1 MIQWDD
7 EIVSAIARRRSVI
20 MLGSGISRNSI
31 NDAGK
36 RPDTWVDF
44 LTRTCERA
52 GNPPT
57 VVELIA
63 QRDYLTACEII
74 KNRLGDDIFVGLV
87 QAEYQ
92 RPGYIP
98 ADIHKF
104 IYELDSS
111 IVASPNFDLIYDTY
125 ASGASHGTL
134 IKRDHTSNDLLNF
147 VSGGDTRLLLKTHGN
162 ADAAH
167 SVIFTRKDYAEARTK
182 YRLFYDL
189 LKSLVLTHTFVFLG
203 CGVDDPDIRALF
215 EDVQYAYGRMPLHF
229 MTLPEGEVSD
239 DILQVASAAMKLKF
253 IKYSP
258 AEGHKELTESIGELV
273 NLVQDRRDQL
283 AREQTW

>member
-20 MLGSGISRNSI
+20 VLGSGISRNSL
-31 NDAGK
+31 NEAGK

-44 LTRTCERA
+44 LTRACSRA
-52 GNPPT
+52 GDPPT

-74 KNRLGDDIFVGLV
+74 KNRLGDDAFVGLV

-92 RPGYIP
+92 RPGYMP

-111 IVASPNFDLIYDTY
+111 IVVSPNFDLIYDTY
-125 ASGASHGTL
+125 ASSASHGTL
-134 IKRDHTSNDLLNF
+134 IKRDHTSNDLLNC

-167 SVIFTRKDYAEARTK
+167 SVIFTRRDYAEARTK

-215 EDVQYAYGRMPLHF
+215 EDVQYAYGRMPLHY
-229 MTLPEGEVSD
+229 MTLPDGEVSE
-239 DILQVASAAMKLKF
+239 DILKVASSAMKLKF
-253 IKYSP
+253 LMYSP
-258 AEGHKELTESIGELV
+258 EAGHQELTDSIRELV